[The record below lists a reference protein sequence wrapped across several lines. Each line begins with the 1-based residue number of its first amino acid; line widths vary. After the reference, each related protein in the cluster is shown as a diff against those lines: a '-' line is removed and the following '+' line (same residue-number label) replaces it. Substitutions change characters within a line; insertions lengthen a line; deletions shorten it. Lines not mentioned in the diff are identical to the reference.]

1 MTKAKWALGASIL
14 IFLAAGTVPAMA
26 ADAPD
31 RDFSAPSQT
40 VPEILSAK
48 QKQFYTQV
56 LTAIRGQRWADA
68 KSMLDGADKGPLND
82 FLRAELLGEQL
93 PFATALSIQ
102 LAILIGAVTLT
113 GSIVAFAKLQELM
126 EEYR

>member
-1 MTKAKWALGASIL
+1 MTKAKWALSASIL

-68 KSMLDGADKGPLND
+68 KSMLDGAENGPLND
-82 FLRAELLGEQL
+82 FLRAE
-93 PFATALSIQ
+93 
-102 LAILIGAVTLT
+102 
-113 GSIVAFAKLQELM
+113 
-126 EEYR
+126 